1 VGAVFAWR
9 RGCQQT
15 TIPRRA
21 AHFHPR
27 SDTLSR
33 VIFRQTTGA
42 SMLARYIKA
51 QIIVLLCGG
60 VLGPIWLVSYFLLPN
75 LFGFGSGMS
84 SIVQSNTS
92 WMLWAGLLITVVD
105 VLVALWL
112 ANRGARSSV
121 KSAALHQTGVLT
133 MAQIQGLQETGMR
146 INERPVV
153 NLDLHIAGPG
163 FEFGSRKRV
172 TVDISKQAIVTARK
186 LVVLV
191 DPNTREYE
199 IDWQASGLIAGVVP
213 AQFAIAEDNKTYDLS
228 GQAGPLMEIMQ
239 IYKANNLPF
248 GGTVD
253 LRSYPVV
260 RQQVL
265 AVVRRAA
272 AQEQSAPAAA
282 GGVAAPPQASVAQR
296 LEELDKLRAGGA
308 LSDAEYTA
316 ARQKIIA
323 EL

>member
-1 VGAVFAWR
+1 
-9 RGCQQT
+9 
-15 TIPRRA
+15 
-21 AHFHPR
+21 
-27 SDTLSR
+27 
-33 VIFRQTTGA
+33 
-42 SMLARYIKA
+42 MLARYLRA
-51 QIIVLLCGG
+51 QIIVLVCGG
-60 VLGPIWLVSYFLLPN
+60 LVGPIFLVTYFVLPN
-75 LFGFGSGMS
+75 LFGFDSGES

-92 WMLWAGLLITVVD
+92 WMLWAGLLITVAD

-112 ANRGARSSV
+112 ANRGAQSSA

-133 MAQIQGLQETGMR
+133 LAQIQGLGETGMR

-163 FEFGSRKRV
+163 FDFTSRKRV

-191 DPNTREYE
+191 DPNTRDYE

-213 AQFAIAEDNKTYDLS
+213 ATFVIAEDNKTYDLS
-228 GQAGPLMEIMQ
+228 GQAGPLMEILQ
-239 IYKANNLPF
+239 IYKANNLPIS
-248 GGTVD
+248 GSVD

-265 AVVRRAA
+265 AVVRRAGS
-272 AQEQSAPAAA
+272 QQQSAPVAT
-282 GGVAAPPQASVAQR
+282 GGVAAPPQTPVAQR
-296 LEELDKLRAGGA
+296 LADLETLHDSGA
-308 LSDAEYTA
+308 ISEVEYTA
-316 ARQKIIA
+316 VRQKIIA

>member
-1 VGAVFAWR
+1 
-9 RGCQQT
+9 
-15 TIPRRA
+15 
-21 AHFHPR
+21 
-27 SDTLSR
+27 
-33 VIFRQTTGA
+33 
-42 SMLARYIKA
+42 MLARYIRA
-51 QIIVLLCGG
+51 QILVLVCGG
-60 VLGPIWLVSYFLLPN
+60 LVGPIFLIGYFVLPGLIN
-75 LFGFGSGMS
+75 SQFSSFGSSVS
-84 SIVQSNTS
+84 STQQLIQ
-92 WMLWAGLLITVVD
+92 WMLWAGLLITVAD

-112 ANRGARSSV
+112 ANRGARASI

-133 MAQIQGLQETGMR
+133 IAQIQGLGETGMR

-153 NLDLHIAGPG
+153 NVDLHIAGPG
-163 FEFGSRKRV
+163 FDFTSRKRV

-253 LRSYPVV
+253 LRSYPGV

-282 GGVAAPPQASVAQR
+282 GGVAAPPQPSVAER
-296 LEELDKLRAGGA
+296 L
-308 LSDAEYTA
+308 
-316 ARQKIIA
+316 A
-323 EL
+323 ELGTLHKSGAVSDEEYAGKRTQLIADI